1 MEKQNLKIVSF
12 RMNKLKAIELK
23 KLLRN
28 KSLNIAYV
36 YRQFTNALLTEP
48 EMVWDFIRKI

>member
-1 MEKQNLKIVSF
+1 MIKKNLKIVSF
-12 RMNKLKAIELK
+12 RIEKPKAIELK
-23 KLLRN
+23 QLLRD

-48 EMVWDFIRKI
+48 EKVWNFIRRI

>member
-48 EMVWDFIRKI
+48 EKVWDFIRKI

>member
-1 MEKQNLKIVSF
+1 MIKKNLKIVSF
-12 RMNKLKAIELK
+12 RIEKPKAIELK
-23 KLLRN
+23 QLLRD

-48 EMVWDFIRKI
+48 ERVWNFIRRI